1 MKLRASAVASRG
13 WSTLRRWLQ
22 QAWISRVALD
32 WWEDVRDWFRPEET
46 KTRRRAT
53 PLAIEPY
60 ETRWVPNDVWGMLGA
75 PLLGTGVAYLGT
87 NFLTPAAVLAH
98 GWSGGRSLNDAL
110 GAEALAA
117 TVGVAAPAAARP
129 DEALAAAQTFAGL
142 AIPGSAGSG
151 SEVMGTTAPAAV
163 PLTATWPELGG
174 PSLFTASDPLHDPL
188 ADNLSGVSA
197 ALRTTEPPSA
207 PAGTGGGG
215 DGGGSGSLAPSTN
228 LSPYGTPPAPAGS
241 ADSYA
246 YRCGRTGSLGSP
258 VSGTP
263 RLASS
268 SSPTSSSPSAPVL
281 SASGGGPSASDKLV
295 RPNLATNFGRSLALP
310 FEQNVGQTNAQV
322 KYLARGPGFGL
333 FLTGNAAALALARPG
348 TSAGP
353 SQPAT
358 RDVIKLQFAGANSN
372 PQVVGQ
378 QELPSRSNYF
388 SGNDPSKWLANV
400 TQYGQVA
407 YHNLYAGVD
416 LVYYG
421 NANRQ
426 LEYDFVVAPGADP
439 SQVHL
444 SFQGVASPQLDAQGN
459 VLLGVGGRSVMQ
471 QAPGLYQLSNNTRQT
486 VSGGYV
492 LNADGTI
499 GFQVGTYDHSKPLYL
514 DPVLSYSSYLGGSG
528 DDYAYAVGV
537 DQAGNTVIA
546 GSTSSTNFP
555 SATGS
560 FAGGASDGFVAKL
573 NAAGN
578 AIIYSTYLGG
588 SAVDQV
594 NGLALD
600 PAGDAYLVGTTSSTN
615 FPTTSG
621 AYQTTWYGTKA
632 AFVAELNVTGD
643 TLLFSTFLGSQSSPG
658 TFADGRAIALDS
670 VGRVVVTGAVGSDFS
685 PTGGVLFQPG
695 FGGGT
700 SNAFVARLAADGTMQ
715 KASFLGGDGAAIG
728 TAIAV
733 DSQANVYVAGSTANW
748 TSNPFPTTSGAYQTA
763 YGGGAHDDFVTEVNA
778 NFRSLAY
785 STLLGGAGDDQANA
799 IAVDSNGNA
808 YVGGSTTGSFPTTTG
823 AAQTTYGG
831 GTSNAFVTKVAAGG
845 SSLSYSSYV
854 GGSGADVAYGLA
866 LDSAG
871 SAVLTGETSSTNFP
885 TLNAPYSSNA
895 GGNDAFLTKV
905 KTDGSGWLYSTYL
918 GGSQDDAG
926 QAVALDWAGNP
937 TVVGWTKSSNFPTIG
952 GPLQGTNAGGV
963 DAFAARLGLKPPPP
977 VFTGVSPDTGSS
989 SSDQITT
996 SQNLT
1001 LSGTATPSGTVTI
1014 SRAGVGILGS
1024 VTANA
1029 TSGTWTYD
1037 YTGTTLP
1044 EGTYAFTATVT
1055 APVAQG
1061 GLTSA
1066 PTAPEFLVVVDRTA
1080 PSVTVTAPAT
1090 TASLQPQI
1098 RVTASDLNG
1107 LPNGTAVTL
1116 LVYNSTGTTLLGTY
1130 SNAATLTDG
1139 VASFREP
1146 MTLTAGTTYQFKAQV
1161 TDLAGNQATSTGASV
1176 SVTTVSSP
1184 WVPTGQ
1190 VLASDPLTGQA
1201 EQQLGDLQL
1210 AAPLDLDQSPGTTQ
1224 SGNAALV
1231 YNSDAVSVKPIIQV
1245 SLPSNNNAALPST
1258 ITGTLTWDTAGANS
1272 TSALSFSTSGDV
1284 QGDVL
1289 TLAAQVPSAVTTT
1302 KRYGWKVDLTT
1313 PAGTQTVTGSVFVVA
1328 LDSSA
1333 LGAGWTYGPADRLVS
1348 IASDSTGPA
1357 GMLRLYGI
1365 GGYRFY
1371 QGTSSFTSPAGD
1383 NGTLTLSGGT
1393 YTYTTPDNQTW
1404 TFNSSGYQTAWTSGD
1419 GHETLQYRYDGSNR
1433 LSGVTAIDGALA
1445 TFTYSSGQVAIA
1457 ATTGTTTLTLSG
1469 SDLTSVT
1476 NPDGGVQT
1484 FTYDGSHHLT
1494 GEQLANV
1501 QNGWAYSSV
1510 GALATLTWG
1519 GSGSPSVSQLTPAAA
1534 RGLSAPFV
1542 GTLAATLTDPLSHVT
1557 SWQLD
1562 GQGRVLQQ
1570 LAADGGLTQYQR
1582 DSNGRVTQ
1590 VTDPLN
1596 RITTY
1601 TLDSL
1606 GYVTQQKLPD
1616 GNTQNFAYQSAF
1628 HALTTFTN
1636 ERNYTTTYAYDS
1648 QGHRTS
1654 VTDPLNHTTTYS
1666 YYSSGAQAGLLQSVT
1681 DPLNHTVTYQYDS
1694 QRRQTTV
1701 TDALNNVTSYSY
1713 DSNGN
1718 PLTVTDALVRVTT
1731 TNYDVMGRETSTVD
1745 ALGNTTT
1752 MTYNAADLL
1761 LTSVDA
1767 LGHTA
1772 SAVYDS
1778 SGRGL
1783 PATSSNAVG
1792 TPVQNDNL
1800 ASYDNA
1806 GQISGSRNA
1815 DGYWTNAAYD
1825 PVGRVIKT
1833 TNALGGL
1840 QRTVYDLAGQVI
1852 ATRDEL
1858 GRWTTYQ
1865 YNSRGWLTQQTDPL
1879 GNSTAYGYDAAG
1891 NRTTVT
1897 DPLSHVTSYA
1907 YDALNRQTVVT
1918 DPLNHS
1924 TTTVYDAAGNVST
1937 VTDPLSHVT
1946 SYAYDA
1952 VNRRTT
1958 TTDAV
1963 GTSVQRTSS
1972 TAYDKVGNVTSV
1984 TDGLGHVTSYSYD
1997 ALNRRTATTDALGHT
2012 TTAVYD
2018 SVGNAT
2024 TVTDPLSK
2032 VTSYAYD
2039 ALNRQVQATDPLA
2052 HVTTM
2057 VVDAQGQQVGTQDAL
2072 NDVSLTGINALGQT
2086 AGTLD
2091 PKAGLT
2097 QKFYDGAGN
2106 LIELIDPVGNTT
2118 NFVYDGLNREILRTD
2133 PLGKTVTT
2141 SYDAAG
2147 RMTSVTDRDGR
2158 QILYSYDNANRL
2170 TGETWKDNTGTTVNL
2185 QTYTYDNKNNLL
2197 TAADSSGTYT
2207 NSYDALDR
2215 LQSQQNLFGLTLTYT
2230 YDAADR
2236 LTQRQDSLNGVL
2248 TSVYDNVNRLTSRQF
2263 GGTGQT
2269 PLRVDPAY
2277 DNRNE
2282 LTSLTRYSDVAG
2294 STLVGTTVYSYDD
2307 SSRVTSIVN
2316 QNASA
2321 VTLSYYNYGYD
2332 NADRIT
2338 SETWQSGST
2347 PGSRSYNYDS
2357 TNQLTN
2363 DGTTTYTYDLT
2374 GNRTMSGYQTS
2385 TDNRLS
2391 NDGTFTYTYDNE
2403 GNLTQKSKGSGLE
2416 TWYFG
2421 YDNLNHLTSV
2431 RQTSDG
2437 STNLLLV
2444 TYTYDVFGQRATEAK
2459 WKSGGSTVTTR
2470 FAYDGQQV
2478 WAELNT
2484 SNVVQTRYVYGDG
2497 QAQLFARID
2506 VGSGVR
2512 WELTDHLGSVRD
2524 VVDATGAT
2532 ILDHLDYD
2540 GFGKLTETNAANGGR
2555 ITYAGYAYDRDAG
2568 LAKAG
2573 ERYYAPATARWLQ
2586 QDPIVFRAGDANLYR
2601 YVGNRATNATD
2612 PTGLEEQ
2619 DTNPWAPLFSAPPGQ
2634 SGLHWT
2640 GKRWVH
2646 VYVPEPG
2653 SLLNPVIW
2661 TFNPKT
2667 GVETAVVVANP
2678 EEPINLGPDWN
2689 RIGGFFQAIWG
2700 GVETLFGGGLVLTP
2714 EATGLTKVGGAI
2726 IATDGVDN
2734 WTAGWNR
2741 VINGGPPKSYIATY
2755 TSQGLQGLGVDPGT
2769 ANYLGGAT
2777 KAVTG
2782 GFSTLAIPAYQV
2794 WGVPGVAPALPPVWS
2809 TVATTAAEQST
2820 FYHGTSRYVAMEM
2833 VDNQAVNIERLA
2845 AHQADKAFAKGLYL
2859 SSEEATANYY
2869 SDLLFATGRAGGP
2882 SIVKVEV
2889 PTQAFNDFAAARN
2902 IAIGAPVPRPP
2913 VPGQTE
2919 TFIPMQSVPDFNNLP
2934 GIQFTIH
2941 K

>member
-1 MKLRASAVASRG
+1 MKSRTLAAASRG
-13 WSTLRRWLQ
+13 WSALCRWLR
-22 QAWISRVALD
+22 QAWVSRVSFEWLGG
-32 WWEDVRDWFRPEET
+32 WGDWFRPEESDSW
-46 KTRRRAT
+46 KRQRSSA
-53 PLAIEPY
+53 LALEAM
-60 ETRWVPNDVWGMLGA
+60 ETRWVPNDVFGMLGA
-75 PLLGTGVAYLGT
+75 PLLGTGLAYLGT
-87 NFLTPAAVLAH
+87 NFLTPAAVLAR
-98 GWSGGRSLNDAL
+98 GWSGGRSLNDLL
-110 GAEALAA
+110 GIEALAA
-117 TVGVAAPAAARP
+117 AVGVAAPAATGP
-129 DEALAAAQTFAGL
+129 DEALTAAQTFAGL
-142 AIPGSAGSG
+142 TAPGSAGTG
-151 SEVMGTTAPAAV
+151 AEVTGPVAPPAV
-163 PLTATWPELGG
+163 PLAATWPELGG
-174 PSLFTASDPLHDPL
+174 PSLFTASDLLRDPL
-188 ADNLSGVSA
+188 GDNLSGVSA
-197 ALRTTEPPSA
+197 ALRTALPPS
-207 PAGTGGGG
+207 PLAGTGGG
-215 DGGGSGSLAPSTN
+215 DGGSGGSLAPSTN
-228 LSPYGTPPAPAGS
+228 LTTPVTPAAPAGQ
-241 ADSYA
+241 ADSSA
-246 YRCGRTGSLGSP
+246 LPVELGAAGSPGSP
-258 VSGTP
+258 VSGAP
-263 RLASS
+263 NLASS
-268 SSPTSSSPSAPVL
+268 SSSTTAPVL
-281 SASGGGPSASDKLV
+281 SPTGGQGSGGTTV
-295 RPNLATNFGRSLALP
+295 RPNLAANFGRSLALP
-310 FEQNVGQTNAQV
+310 FELNEGQTDAQV

-333 FLTGNAAALALARPG
+333 FLTGNAAVLSLARPG

-353 SQPAT
+353 TQPAT
-358 RDVIKLQFAGANSN
+358 RDVIKLQFAGANAT

-388 SGNDPSKWLANV
+388 TGNDPSKWLANV

-407 YHNLYAGVD
+407 YRNLYPGVD

-426 LEYDFVVAPGADP
+426 LEYDLVVAPGADP
-439 SQVHL
+439 SQVRL
-444 SFQGVASPQLDAQGN
+444 SFQGVSGQQMDGQGN
-459 VLLGVGGRSVMQ
+459 LALGVAGRSVVQ
-471 QAPGLYQLSNNTRQT
+471 QAPVLYQLSNNTRQT

-499 GFQVGTYDHSKPLYL
+499 GFQVGTYDHTKPLYL

-546 GSTSSTNFP
+546 GSTASTNFP
-555 SATGS
+555 GATGS
-560 FAGGASDGFVAKL
+560 YAGGASDGFVAKL

-578 AIIYSTYLGG
+578 ALIYSTYLGG
-588 SAVDQV
+588 SAADQV
-594 NGLALD
+594 NGLTLD
-600 PAGDAYLVGTTSSTN
+600 PAGDAYLVGTTSSSN

-670 VGRVVVTGAVGSDFS
+670 LGRPVVTGAVGSDFS
-685 PTGGVLFQPG
+685 PTGGVLFQPS
-695 FGGGT
+695 FGGG
-700 SNAFVARLAADGTMQ
+700 SQDAFVALLTTDGGLL
-715 KASFLGGDGAAIG
+715 KASFLGGDGNDVG

-733 DSQANVYVAGSTANW
+733 DAQNNVYVAGSTTAS
-748 TSNPFPTTSGAYQTA
+748 TSTPFPTTSGAYQTA
-763 YGGGAHDDFVTEVNA
+763 YGGGAHDSFVAEVKY
-778 NFRSLAY
+778 NFRQLLYA
-785 STLLGGAGDDQANA
+785 TLLGGSGDDQANA
-799 IAVDSNGNA
+799 LALDGNGNA
-808 YVGGSTTGSFPTTTG
+808 YVAGSTTGSFPTTTG

-831 GTSNAFVTKVAAGG
+831 GTTDAFITKVAAGG
-845 SSLSYSSYV
+845 GSLSYSSYV

-866 LDSAG
+866 LDSSG
-871 SAVLTGETSSTNFP
+871 SVVLTGETSSTNFP

-963 DAFAARLGLKPPPP
+963 DAFAARLGLKPPP

-1014 SRAGVGILGS
+1014 IRAGVGVLGS

-1029 TSGTWTYD
+1029 TTGVWSFD
-1037 YTGTTLP
+1037 YSGTTLP

-1061 GLTSA
+1061 GLTSV
-1066 PTAPEFLVVVDRTA
+1066 PTSPEFLVVVDRTA
-1080 PSVTVTAPAT
+1080 PSVTVTAPAST
-1090 TASLQPQI
+1090 TSLQPQI

-1107 LPNGTAVTL
+1107 LPNGTSVTL

-1146 MTLTAGTTYQFKAQV
+1146 MTLSAGTSYQLKAQV
-1161 TDLAGNQATSTGASV
+1161 TDLAGNQATSAGASV
-1176 SVTTVSSP
+1176 SVTSVSSP

-1190 VLASDPLTGQA
+1190 VLSSDPLTGQA

-1210 AAPLDLDQSPGTTQ
+1210 ASPLDLDQSPGTTQ

-1245 SLPSNNNAALPST
+1245 SLPSNNNAALPGT

-1313 PAGTQTVTGSVFVVA
+1313 PAGTETVTGSTFVVV
-1328 LDSSA
+1328 LDQSNP
-1333 LGAGWTYGPADRLVS
+1333 LGAGWSYGPVDRLVS

-1357 GMLRLYGI
+1357 GMLRLYGT

-1371 QGTSSFTSPAGD
+1371 SGTSSFTSPAGD

-1469 SDLTSVT
+1469 GGDLTLVT
-1476 NPDGGVQT
+1476 NPDGGLHT
-1484 FTYDGSHHLT
+1484 LTYDGSHHLT
-1494 GEQLANV
+1494 GDQLANV
-1501 QNGWAYSSV
+1501 QNGWAYSSA

-1519 GSGSPSVSQLTPAAA
+1519 GSGSPSVSQLTPAAV

-1542 GTLAATLTDPLSHVT
+1542 GTLAATLTDPSSHVT

-1562 GQGRVLQQ
+1562 GQGRTLQQ

-1582 DSNGRVTQ
+1582 DSNGRLTQ

-1606 GYVTQQKLPD
+1606 GYVTQEKFPD
-1616 GNTQNFAYQSAF
+1616 GNTQNYAYQSAF

-1648 QGHRTS
+1648 QGHKTTE
-1654 VTDPLNHTTTYS
+1654 TDALNHVTTYS

-1681 DPLNHTVTYQYDS
+1681 DPLNHTVTYQYDG

-1718 PLTVTDALVRVTT
+1718 PLTVTDALGRVTT
-1731 TNYDVMGRETSTVD
+1731 TNYDVMGRETSVVD
-1745 ALGNTTT
+1745 ALNNTTT

-1767 LGHTA
+1767 LGRTA
-1772 SAVYDS
+1772 STVYDS

-1783 PATSSNAVG
+1783 PATGSNAVG

-1800 ASYDNA
+1800 ASYNNA

-1825 PVGRVIKT
+1825 PVGRPIKT
-1833 TNALGGL
+1833 TNAQGGI
-1840 QRTVYDLAGQVI
+1840 QRTVYDLAGQKT
-1852 ATRDEL
+1852 AERDAL

-1879 GNSTAYGYDAAG
+1879 GNSTVFGYDAAG

-1897 DPLSHVTSYA
+1897 DPLSHVTTYV

-1918 DPLNHS
+1918 DALNHS
-1924 TTTVYDAAGNVST
+1924 TTTTYDAAGNVST

-1963 GTSVQRTSS
+1963 GTTVQRTST

-1984 TDGLGHVTSYSYD
+1984 TDGLNHTTSYSYD
-1997 ALNRRTATTDALGHT
+1997 ALNRRTATTDALGHV
-2012 TTAVYD
+2012 TTAAYD
-2018 SVGNAT
+2018 SVGNNT

-2039 ALNRQVQATDPLA
+2039 ALNRQIQVIDPLS
-2052 HVTTM
+2052 HVNTM
-2057 VVDAQGQQVGTQDAL
+2057 VVDALGQQVGTQDAL
-2072 NDVSLTGINALGQT
+2072 SDTSLTGINALGET
-2086 AGTLD
+2086 AGELD

-2097 QKFYDGAGN
+2097 QKYYDGAGN
-2106 LIELIDPVGNTT
+2106 LIELIDPVGNTS

-2133 PLGKTVTT
+2133 PLGKSVTT
-2141 SYDAAG
+2141 TYDAAG
-2147 RMTSVTDRDGR
+2147 RKTAVTDRDSR
-2158 QILYSYDNANRL
+2158 QILFSYDSANRL
-2170 TGETWKDNTGTTVNL
+2170 TGETWKDNTGATVNL

-2197 TAADSSGTYT
+2197 TAADYSGTYT
-2207 NSYDALDR
+2207 NTYDALDR
-2215 LQSQQNLFGLTLTYT
+2215 LQSQQNLFGLTLTYV

-2307 SSRVTSIVN
+2307 SHRVTSIVN
-2316 QNASA
+2316 KNASA
-2321 VTLSYYNYGYD
+2321 ATLSYYNYGYD
-2332 NADRIT
+2332 NADRVT

-2347 PGSRSYNYDS
+2347 PGSRTYNYDS
-2357 TNQLTN
+2357 TSQLTN
-2363 DGTTTYTYDLT
+2363 DGTTTYTYDAN
-2374 GNRTMSGYQTS
+2374 GNRTMTGYQTGS
-2385 TDNRLS
+2385 DNRLS
-2391 NDGTFTYTYDNE
+2391 NDGTFTYTYDQE

-2421 YDNLNHLTSV
+2421 YDNRNHLTSV

-2437 STNLLLV
+2437 TTNQLLV

-2459 WKSGGSTVTTR
+2459 WKSGGSTITTR

-2484 SNVVQTRYVYGDG
+2484 SNVVQTRYVWGDG
-2497 QAQLFARID
+2497 QTQLFARID
-2506 VGSGVR
+2506 VGVGVR
-2512 WELTDHLGSVRD
+2512 WELTDRLGSVRD
-2524 VVDATGAT
+2524 VLDATGAT

-2540 GFGKLTETNAANGGR
+2540 GFGKVTETNAANGGR
-2555 ITYAGYAYDRDAG
+2555 IGYAGDAYDRDAK
-2568 LAKAG
+2568 LDKAG
-2573 ERYYAPATARWLQ
+2573 ARYYDPTTARWLQ
-2586 QDPIVFRAGDANLYR
+2586 QDPIVFQAGDANLYR
-2601 YVGNRATNATD
+2601 YVSNNATNATD
-2612 PTGLEEQ
+2612 P
-2619 DTNPWAPLFSAPPGQ
+2619 
-2634 SGLHWT
+2634 SGLTYVDLNGKIHVPKTIHRPPPAKGFWSSFWDGFTELPKMAWDTGRTGWQGATLIGNSWFGTDVYTFDLSSGTYQGYINAKNEGKGGQFLGNAWANVGTFGLYGWYNAVDQATQTGDWSGAWDYAGNWT
-2640 GKRWVH
+2640 GSTTFVVTASYAASGINNGINALRTPNAPVGEPAPSGAAKPPTGT
-2646 VYVPEPG
+2646 YEPPSGAAQPLTGPYEPPPASGVPTGPEVPG
-2653 SLLNPVIW
+2653 GGPPSSGSSV
-2661 TFNPKT
+2661 
-2667 GVETAVVVANP
+2667 
-2678 EEPINLGPDWN
+2678 NLGPGELGS
-2689 RIGGFFQAIWG
+2689 I
-2700 GVETLFGGGLVLTP
+2700 
-2714 EATGLTKVGGAI
+2714 EA
-2726 IATDGVDN
+2726 
-2734 WTAGWNR
+2734 NR
-2741 VINGGPPKSYIATY
+2741 VPGANSAYPDNYPTG
-2755 TSQGLQGLGVDPGT
+2755 QLPGT
-2769 ANYLGGAT
+2769 G
-2777 KAVTG
+2777 
-2782 GFSTLAIPAYQV
+2782 STWTPPNAPPWSPNWKPGPVPDPIDGSPINIKPPWLWEGEYP
-2794 WGVPGVAPALPPVWS
+2794 GVPYPEHWKPGPQGYPGNAWYPP
-2809 TVATTAAEQST
+2809 
-2820 FYHGTSRYVAMEM
+2820 R
-2833 VDNQAVNIERLA
+2833 
-2845 AHQADKAFAKGLYL
+2845 
-2859 SSEEATANYY
+2859 
-2869 SDLLFATGRAGGP
+2869 
-2882 SIVKVEV
+2882 
-2889 PTQAFNDFAAARN
+2889 
-2902 IAIGAPVPRPP
+2902 
-2913 VPGQTE
+2913 
-2919 TFIPMQSVPDFNNLP
+2919 
-2934 GIQFTIH
+2934 
-2941 K
+2941 